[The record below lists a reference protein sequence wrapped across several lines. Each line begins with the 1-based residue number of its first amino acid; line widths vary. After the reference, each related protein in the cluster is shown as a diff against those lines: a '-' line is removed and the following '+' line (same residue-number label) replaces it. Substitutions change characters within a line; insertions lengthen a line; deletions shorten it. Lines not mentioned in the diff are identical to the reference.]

1 MSNIPPQNGSKV
13 TTRTISWLDQV
24 ERAWG
29 TAFREPDHRIYV
41 FSNGAA
47 FDSTDKN
54 LTGIYGVVGD
64 TLLLIAG
71 TQYPDMRD
79 GIIIAEGGP
88 GGSLNGGFGSF
99 KEFSY
104 E

>member
-1 MSNIPPQNGSKV
+1 MALLPPQLGQKV
-13 TTRTISWLDQV
+13 TTRTISWLDNV

-29 TAFREPDHRIYV
+29 SEFRAPDHNIYK
-41 FSNGAA
+41 FSNGVG

-54 LTGIYGVVGD
+54 KTGIYGIVGD
-64 TLLLIAG
+64 TVLLIAG
-71 TQYPDMRD
+71 TRYPDMRD
-79 GIIIAEGGP
+79 GIIFAEGGP
-88 GGSLNGGFGSF
+88 PGSLNGGYGSY